1 MPRRLGAYLHPFD
14 LDWLAGKGGPAALAG
29 MGCTDLIFP
38 SAYHA
43 GRWTTPVGQ
52 GGLVR
57 FLEDGI
63 VHYRPGEGRG
73 PLQPRSGRDVPATGP
88 TPLEECI
95 AAAGAAGLTS
105 HAWTV
110 LFHNSRLGR
119 AHPDSCIRNAVGDTY
134 EYALC
139 PARPEVQSYALQVV
153 GEVAAHPGLCW
164 VELEAVGFM
173 GYRHTSHHDKTSIRP
188 DRALDFLLSLCFCDT
203 CSGALGEQGVDGTEV
218 AVRVAGLL
226 RERLDGGDCMA
237 PPASED
243 APARLVEDLGEPV
256 LRAVLRHRERT
267 CTALLAR
274 LLHLSV
280 RFLSPL
286 SRRLS

>member
-1 MPRRLGAYLHPFD
+1 
-14 LDWLAGKGGPAALAG
+14 
-29 MGCTDLIFP
+29 
-38 SAYHA
+38 
-43 GRWTTPVGQ
+43 
-52 GGLVR
+52 
-57 FLEDGI
+57 
-63 VHYRPGEGRG
+63 
-73 PLQPRSGRDVPATGP
+73 
-88 TPLEECI
+88 
-95 AAAGAAGLTS
+95 
-105 HAWTV
+105 
-110 LFHNSRLGR
+110 
-119 AHPDSCIRNAVGDTY
+119 
-134 EYALC
+134 
-139 PARPEVQSYALQVV
+139 
-153 GEVAAHPGLCW
+153 
-164 VELEAVGFM
+164 M

-274 LLHLSV
+274 LRGVVPTGVRLSAHLS
-280 RFLSPL
+280 LDPL
-286 SRRLS
+286 SSGSPVALPVDLAHGHLDGIVVTHYGETVAGITRAWQAAGVQAPGTQIAIWPKSPEFTTDDDLRAIGTLVAECGLEGLRVYHLGLLPWRTTERVLGVLGGDAP